1 MKRDFVL
8 ATAQSLNIII
18 ITIFTTTATTT
29 TTVNWEP
36 PCRFYLQYK

>member
-8 ATAQSLNIII
+8 ATALSLNIII